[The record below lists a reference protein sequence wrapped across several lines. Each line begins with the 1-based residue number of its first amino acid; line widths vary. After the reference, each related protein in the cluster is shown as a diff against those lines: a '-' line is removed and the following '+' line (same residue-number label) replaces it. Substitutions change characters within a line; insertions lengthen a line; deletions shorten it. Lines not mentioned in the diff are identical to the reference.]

1 MAFKSLLKEVDYM
14 IRKREKTERSLS
26 PAQIIAV
33 GFAVTI
39 FIGALLLNMP
49 IASKDGQSVGFINA
63 LFTSTSA
70 VCVTGLVVVDTG
82 TYWTDFGKIVILCLI
97 QIGGVGFMSMAT
109 MFSML
114 IGKRISL
121 RERMV
126 IQEALNQN
134 DLSGLVRLTRHIL
147 VGTFLI
153 ELIGAILLS
162 IVFIPE
168 KGFVKGVAYGVFH
181 SVSAFC
187 NAGFDI
193 VGNGRSLTPYVDNI
207 IVNFTI
213 MGLIILGGIGFT
225 VIIDILK
232 TGSLK
237 RLSLHSKM
245 VLSMTASLII
255 TGFVLFFALEFNN
268 PATLGTLST
277 KGKVLGA
284 LFQSV
289 TPRTAGFNTIDM
301 DSMRDSSKFLTIVF
315 MFIGG
320 SPGSTAGGIKTST
333 LAVLIL
339 TVLTLVKGKEHV
351 EAFKRRISYSVVNKA
366 LAVVGIGM
374 SLVILM
380 TMALTLTESFDFLK
394 IFFETVSAFATVGLS
409 LGMTSSLS
417 MTGKILIS
425 ILMFSGRVGALTV
438 LLALAGREKKTLTK
452 YPEGRVIVG

>member
-1 MAFKSLLKEVDYM
+1 M
-14 IRKREKTERSLS
+14 IRSREKKERSLS
-26 PAQIIAV
+26 PAQIIVV

-39 FIGALLLNMP
+39 LIGALLLNLP
-49 IASKDGQSVGFINA
+49 AASKDGQSVGFINA

-121 RERMV
+121 RERMI

-147 VGTFLI
+147 IGTFLI
-153 ELIGAILLS
+153 EAIGAILLS

-207 IVNFTI
+207 IVNFTV

-232 TGSLK
+232 KGSIK

-245 VLSMTASLII
+245 VISMTTGLIV
-255 TGFVLFFALEFNN
+255 TGFALFFALEFNN
-268 PATLGTLST
+268 PATLGTLSI

-366 LAVVGIGM
+366 LAVVGIGI
-374 SLVILM
+374 SLVIFM
-380 TMALTLTESFDFLK
+380 TMALTLTESFEFLK
-394 IFFETVSAFATVGLS
+394 IFFETVSAFGTVGLS

>member
-1 MAFKSLLKEVDYM
+1 M
-14 IRKREKTERSLS
+14 IRSREKKERSLS

-39 FIGALLLNMP
+39 LIGALLLNLP
-49 IASKDGQSVGFINA
+49 AASKDGLRVGFVNA

-121 RERMV
+121 RERMI

-147 VGTFLI
+147 IGTFLI
-153 ELIGAILLS
+153 EAIGAILLS

-207 IVNFTI
+207 IVNFTV

-232 TGSLK
+232 KGSIK

-245 VLSMTASLII
+245 VLSMTVGLIV
-255 TGFVLFFALEFNN
+255 TGFALFFVLEFNN
-268 PATLGTLST
+268 PATLGTLSI

-320 SPGSTAGGIKTST
+320 SPASTAGGIKTST

-366 LAVVGIGM
+366 LAVVGIGI
-374 SLVILM
+374 SLVIFM
-380 TMALTLTESFDFLK
+380 TMALTLTESFEFLK
-394 IFFETVSAFATVGLS
+394 IFFETVSAFGTVGLS